1 MCDFGWAV
9 NYHDK
14 NLRSTLCG
22 TPEYVP
28 PEMISPLI
36 SAYEAKYVDI
46 WALGVLTYEFIVGKT
61 MFYTPDGTNGNI
73 GQEKI
78 FSKIE
83 SFKLELFDWSRLGTN
98 NEILRDF
105 LFGLMRRDPKQR
117 FEMAEVL
124 DHFWFRKHR
133 VLTQS

>member
-1 MCDFGWAV
+1 MDLV
-9 NYHDK
+9 
-14 NLRSTLCG
+14 G
-22 TPEYVP
+22 T
-28 PEMISPLI
+28 
-36 SAYEAKYVDI
+36 
-46 WALGVLTYEFIVGKT
+46 
-61 MFYTPDGTNGNI
+61 I

-124 DHFWFRKHR
+124 D
-133 VLTQS
+133 VLREVELVAETVDSVWSQSLADRDYNNLKITNSYMELIIKLIII